1 MSLFQSA
8 LDFLAG
14 PGSAGAASRD
24 QNDFVGQTVEMGD
37 MKLRIKRVIAEGGF
51 AFVYEA
57 QDIGS
62 SKDYAL
68 KITRNTTPAYR
79 TPEMIDLY
87 SSYPINE
94 MQDIWLLEQ
103 NGGYGNSA
111 TPRTSINSPPQV
123 SKPEAQLNNM
133 QNAGIV
139 VTDSGFFDILK
150 GGTERFLTNIKD
162 TSSKVIQSV
171 ANYAKG
177 DLDLSYITSRIAVM
191 PFPAEGVES
200 AIKNNIEDVRLFL
213 DSRHAGHYAV
223 YNLSQRTYRPS
234 RFHNRDGRA
243 ASAVAVCSFLC
254 FCRLFTTAEAAVYMF
269 SMKRCPPGIWPSHKR
284 YIEYMCDMMA
294 DEPIIP
300 HSKPILIQSIVM
312 TPVPLFNKQ
321 RSGCRPFCEVYVG
334 DDRVA
339 TTSQEYDKMRDFK
352 LEDGKAEIPL
362 GITVQGDV
370 LIVIYHARSTLGGR
384 LQAKMASMKMF
395 QIQFHTGF
403 VPRNATTVKFA
414 KYDLDA
420 CDIQEK
426 YPDLFQVNLEVEV
439 EPRDRP
445 STTTSPWESF
455 PTEGLN
461 PKILFSS
468 REEQQEI
475 LNKFGKPEL
484 SRQPGSTAFYNAGT
498 PPSEQPQDGS
508 NTETESPQSTDTN
521 ANNFFQTLDWDE
533 ERETDDVPDG
543 QFAQEKHPGLM
554 EDQDDFSD
562 PSDDEFAYIDKRD
575 AAAPQDNTEPV
586 FEADFTQLPQETPP
600 EDSVDLLGLNSDDQP
615 KADPSPSPAA
625 GGMKTS
631 SSNADLLN
639 DLFAS
644 VGSAMPPTLQDST
657 EDLIG
662 GGGGI
667 EDDFFFSAPPASTR
681 GPPPGTTVP
690 PASSSDRDTFDL
702 FGISSSASVSESS
715 ASAAQ
720 QSGTHVFGDLLSP
733 DGTSSSMS
741 SNPTP
746 PPSSSSDFFNLSN
759 LSSDSSKMAS
769 SASQPDLLGGWDT
782 WASTPNTSNT
792 VPPQIN
798 KPAFAASPIY
808 DHIHMVSLQSECYG
822 VPYIPEGQWLCRC
835 CLQSPARPVDCVLC
849 PNKGGAFKQTS
860 DGRWAH
866 VVCAIWIP
874 EVCFANTVFLEP
886 VEGVENIPPARWKLT
901 CYICKQ
907 KGVGASIQCHKANC
921 YTAFHVTCAQ
931 RAGLFMKIDP
941 VRETSVHGT
950 TFSVKKT
957 AFCKAHSP
965 PSTGRKKG
973 AASNSEGEEEE
984 EEEEEEEAK
993 ARTRAHHKRTLKK
1006 ASKLKRKIRK
1016 SMEVAARRSSMPMV
1030 MVPQIPSHRW
1040 SNVSSSHILHTGNL
1054 SSDSSKMASSA
1065 SQPDLLGG
1073 WDTWASTPNTSN
1085 TVPPQINKPAFAA
1098 PAVSTSATT
1107 YGVSSNSSFT
1117 QSKSQSF
1124 DPFAD
1129 LGNLGATLSGSSS
1142 GGFPAPGFSQK
1153 HAQGPMGGGQWQSS
1167 RPQSTSMPWQQQTPP
1182 MPRQPK
1188 PAPAPATQAK
1198 PNYNLNFSVIGGREE
1213 RGIRGPGFAPAVSTS
1228 ATTYGV
1234 SSNSSFTQS
1243 KSQSFDPFADLGNL
1257 GATLSGS
1264 SSGGFPAPGFSQKHA
1279 QGPMGGGQWQSSRP
1293 QSTSMPWQQQTPPM
1307 PRQPKPA
1314 PAPATQ
1320 AKPNYNL
1327 NFSVIGGREERG
1339 IRGPGFGRKTKVK
1352 ENDFE
1357 DLLSKQGFTST
1368 QDRKGPRTIAEMR
1381 KQELSRDMDP
1391 LKLQILDW
1399 IEGKERNIRALL
1411 STLQTVLWEGENK
1424 WKPVGMADLLT
1435 PDQVKKYY
1443 RKAVLI
1449 VHPDKTAG
1457 QPYEQY
1463 AKMIFIELSDA
1474 WSEFENQGS
1483 KALF

>member
-14 PGSAGAASRD
+14 PGSVGAASRD
-24 QNDFVGQTVEMGD
+24 QNDFVGQTVELGD
-37 MKLRIKRVIAEGGF
+37 TKLRIKRVIAEGGF

-62 SKDYAL
+62 SKEYAL
-68 KITRNTTPAYR
+68 KRLLSNDEEKSKAIIQEVCFMKKLSGHPNIVQFCSAASIGKEESDTGQAEFLILTELCKGQLVDFIKKVELKGPMSCDTVLKVFYQSCRAVQHMHKQKPPIIHRDLKIENLLISHQGTIKLCDFGSSTTIAHYPDYSWSVQKRSMVEDEITRNTTPAYR

-94 MQDIWLLEQ
+94 MQDIWALGCILYLLCFKQHPFEEGAKLQIVNGKYSIPQNDTRYTVFHDLIRSMLKVNPEERLSITELVNQLQEISAARNVNPKSPITELLEQ
-103 NGGYGNSA
+103 NGGYGNNA
-111 TPRTSINSPPQV
+111 TARASISTPPQV

-133 QNAGIV
+133 HNSGIV
-139 VTDSGFFDILK
+139 AADSGFFDILK
-150 GGTERFLTNIKD
+150 GGTERLLTNIKD

-171 ANYAKG
+171 ANNPRSSLVTMGKTRRSYAKG

-191 PFPAEGVES
+191 SFPAEGVES
-200 AIKNNIEDVRLFL
+200 AIKNNIENVRLFL

-234 RFHNRDGRA
+234 RFHNRVSQCGWQARRAPNLKNLYSICKNMHLWLKQDQKNICVVHCLDGRA

-300 HSKPILIQSIVM
+300 HSKPILIQSIAM

-352 LEDGKAEIPL
+352 MENGKAEIPL

-439 EPRDRP
+439 EPRDLP
-445 STTTSPWESF
+445 STKTSPWESF
-455 PTEGLN
+455 PTKGLN

-475 LNKFGKPEL
+475 LTKFGKPEL
-484 SRQPGSTAFYNAGT
+484 PRQPGSTAFYDAGT

-508 NTETESPQSTDTN
+508 NTEPESPQSTDTN
-521 ANNFFQTLDWDE
+521 ANHFFQTLDWDE
-533 ERETDDVPDG
+533 ERGTDDVPDG
-543 QFAQEKHPGLM
+543 RKRPPGLM
-554 EDQDDFSD
+554 EDLDDFSE
-562 PSDDEFAYIDKRD
+562 PSGDEFASVDKRNT
-575 AAAPQDNTEPV
+575 AAPQENIEPV
-586 FEADFTQLPQETPP
+586 FEADSTQLPQEPPP
-600 EDSVDLLGLNSDDQP
+600 EDSVDLLGLKDDQP
-615 KADPSPSPAA
+615 KADPTPTPAA
-625 GGMKTS
+625 AGMKTS

-644 VGSAMPPTLQDST
+644 VGSATPPTLQDST

-662 GGGGI
+662 GGGT
-667 EDDFFFSAPPASTR
+667 EDDFFFSTPPASTQ
-681 GPPPGTTVP
+681 GPPPGTTAP
-690 PASSSDRDTFDL
+690 PASLSGGDPFDP

-715 ASAAQ
+715 VSTAQ
-720 QSGTHVFGDLLSP
+720 QSGTDLFGDFLSP
-733 DGTSSSMS
+733 DGASSSFMS
-741 SNPTP
+741 SNHTP
-746 PPSSSSDFFNLSN
+746 PPSSSSDFFKLN
-759 LSSDSSKMAS
+759 SSRLAS
-769 SASQPDLLGGWDT
+769 SASQPDLLAGWDA
-782 WASTPNTSNT
+782 WASTPNSSNT

-798 KPAFAASPIY
+798 KPAFATTSFSASATA
-808 DHIHMVSLQSECYG
+808 SG
-822 VPYIPEGQWLCRC
+822 V
-835 CLQSPARPVDCVLC
+835 
-849 PNKGGAFKQTS
+849 T
-860 DGRWAH
+860 
-866 VVCAIWIP
+866 
-874 EVCFANTVFLEP
+874 
-886 VEGVENIPPARWKLT
+886 
-901 CYICKQ
+901 
-907 KGVGASIQCHKANC
+907 
-921 YTAFHVTCAQ
+921 
-931 RAGLFMKIDP
+931 
-941 VRETSVHGT
+941 
-950 TFSVKKT
+950 
-957 AFCKAHSP
+957 
-965 PSTGRKKG
+965 
-973 AASNSEGEEEE
+973 
-984 EEEEEEEAK
+984 
-993 ARTRAHHKRTLKK
+993 
-1006 ASKLKRKIRK
+1006 
-1016 SMEVAARRSSMPMV
+1016 
-1030 MVPQIPSHRW
+1030 
-1040 SNVSSSHILHTGNL
+1040 SSS
-1054 SSDSSKMASSA
+1054 S
-1065 SQPDLLGG
+1065 
-1073 WDTWASTPNTSN
+1073 
-1085 TVPPQINKPAFAA
+1085 
-1098 PAVSTSATT
+1098 
-1107 YGVSSNSSFT
+1107 YT

-1124 DPFAD
+1124 DPFSH
-1129 LGNLGATLSGSSS
+1129 LGNLGATLPGSSS

-1153 HAQGPMGGGQWQSS
+1153 PAQGPMGGSQWQSN
-1167 RPQSTSMPWQQQTPP
+1167 RPHSTSMPWQQQNPSIP
-1182 MPRQPK
+1182 QQPK
-1188 PAPAPATQAK
+1188 PAPAP
-1198 PNYNLNFSVIGGREE
+1198 
-1213 RGIRGPGFAPAVSTS
+1213 
-1228 ATTYGV
+1228 
-1234 SSNSSFTQS
+1234 
-1243 KSQSFDPFADLGNL
+1243 
-1257 GATLSGS
+1257 
-1264 SSGGFPAPGFSQKHA
+1264 
-1279 QGPMGGGQWQSSRP
+1279 
-1293 QSTSMPWQQQTPPM
+1293 
-1307 PRQPKPA
+1307 
-1314 PAPATQ
+1314 Q

-1368 QDRKGPRTIAEMR
+1368 QERKGPRTIAEMR

-1424 WKPVGMADLLT
+1424 WKPVGMAELLT

-1449 VHPDKTAG
+1449 VHPDKATG

-1463 AKMIFIELSDA
+1463 AKMIFMELNDA
-1474 WSEFENQGS
+1474 WSEFENHGS